1 VPQVQCQYCGL
12 PFNVRRVEPG
22 RRYFCCSGCALVSR
36 LPPGGVE
43 GRYPVVPALIE
54 GLAVGVV
61 FFNELLFWSL
71 GLEVARE
78 GRLETA
84 QTLTLI
90 SVGLGAAVWLGLTVG
105 LWSAARRRWNDVLL
119 TATTGVLVGLAFWP
133 PLSAGWIVAAN
144 AALALWVVRGRGKKK
159 LAPKASIPV

>member
-1 VPQVQCQYCGL
+1 MPQVQCQYCGL
-12 PFNVRRVEPG
+12 PFNVRRIEPG

-43 GRYPVVPALIE
+43 GRYPVIPALVE
-54 GLAVGVV
+54 GLAVGVL

-84 QTLTLI
+84 QSLSYVST
-90 SVGLGAAVWLGLTVG
+90 GLGLVVW
-105 LWSAARRRWNDVLL
+105 
-119 TATTGVLVGLAFWP
+119 
-133 PLSAGWIVAAN
+133 
-144 AALALWVVRGRGKKK
+144 
-159 LAPKASIPV
+159 